1 MSDISL
7 HEIFTKVEEAS
18 KVAEKAEVLQ
28 QYETDGLKAV
38 LRGAYDSRVQWNI
51 PSTPPPYEEH
61 DAPDWDLADLQLE
74 REALRIGRFAN
85 FDNRPTNQSQNITQ
99 VQAEN
104 QFIQLLEG
112 LHPTEA
118 KLMLNVVKK
127 RLPYK
132 GLTSRLVNQAFPD
145 LLPDK
150 DAIART

>member
-7 HEIFTKVEEAS
+7 HEIFTKVEEAQ
-18 KVAEKAEVLQ
+18 KVATKAEILQ
-28 QYETDGLKAV
+28 QHESDGLKAV

-51 PSTPPPYEEH
+51 PSTPPPYEPH
-61 DAPDWDLADLQLE
+61 DAPDWDLADLHLE
-74 REALRIGRFAN
+74 QEALRIGRFAN
-85 FDNRPTNQSQNITQ
+85 FDNRPTNQSRNITQ

-118 KLMLNVVKK
+118 TLLLNVIKK
-127 RLPYK
+127 KLPYK

-145 LLPDK
+145 LLPEK
-150 DAIART
+150 DALARK

>member
-7 HEIFTKVEEAS
+7 HEIFTKVEEAQ
-18 KVAEKAEVLQ
+18 KVAAKAEILQ
-28 QYETDGLKAV
+28 QHESDGLKAV

-51 PSTPPPYEEH
+51 PSTPPPYEPH
-61 DAPDWDLADLQLE
+61 DAPDWDLADLHLE

-112 LHPTEA
+112 LHETEA
-118 KLMLNVVKK
+118 TLLLNVIKK
-127 RLPYK
+127 KLPYK

-145 LLPDK
+145 LLPEK
-150 DAIART
+150 DALARK

>member
-7 HEIFTKVEEAS
+7 HEIFTKVEEAQ
-18 KVAEKAEVLQ
+18 KVATKAEILQ
-28 QYETDGLKAV
+28 QHESDGLKAV

-51 PSTPPPYEEH
+51 PSTPPPYEPH
-61 DAPDWDLADLQLE
+61 DAPDWDLADLHLE
-74 REALRIGRFAN
+74 QEALRIGRFAN
-85 FDNRPTNQSQNITQ
+85 FNNRPTNQSRNITQ

-118 KLMLNVVKK
+118 TLLLNVVKK
-127 RLPYK
+127 KLPYK

-145 LLPDK
+145 LLPEK
-150 DAIART
+150 DALARK